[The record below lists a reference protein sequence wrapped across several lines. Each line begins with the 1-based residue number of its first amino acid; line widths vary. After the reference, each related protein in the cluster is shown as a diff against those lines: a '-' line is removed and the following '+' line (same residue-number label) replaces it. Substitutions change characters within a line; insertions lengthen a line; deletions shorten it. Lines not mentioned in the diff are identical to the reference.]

1 VLWWSLCNS
10 TTNISTLGKAN
21 MPIIIDEVVISINV
35 ENRNDK
41 TSTTVGQGGGQASA
55 KQQIVEECVEQV
67 MDILRQQQEP

>member
-1 VLWWSLCNS
+1 
-10 TTNISTLGKAN
+10 

-41 TSTTVGQGGGQASA
+41 ASATVGQGGGQATA